1 LKGCIEYFLT
11 KSDHFGSGMRLL
23 DGGASL
29 PELHAFRPAFVPFL
43 LRFLQPSTCLTSM
56 ADSGRYLDS
65 ACQFEVCGLIC
76 HCLMNKDWG
85 DFNHFWKL
93 VIIDLKRVHLVEFN
107 FKLATELVQ
116 RIGHFFANA
125 SRRAT

>member
-1 LKGCIEYFLT
+1 
-11 KSDHFGSGMRLL
+11 
-23 DGGASL
+23 
-29 PELHAFRPAFVPFL
+29 
-43 LRFLQPSTCLTSM
+43 M

-65 ACQFEVCGLIC
+65 ACLIFYLLITEIHVCQFEVCGLIC

-116 RIGHFFANA
+116 RI
-125 SRRAT
+125 